1 MAVVA
6 KQDTAAQL
14 QALKDKAAQAD
25 RERAAAEARV
35 TEAKRRLKEI
45 DDQILALGVKPE
57 EAEAHVAKLEGE
69 LATDI
74 AALDTALDAEL
85 AAYRALGG

>member
-1 MAVVA
+1 MAVA
-6 KQDTAAQL
+6 KPDTAAQL

-35 TEAKRRLKEI
+35 AEAKKRLKEI

-57 EAEAHVAKLEGE
+57 EAAAEVTKLEAE